1 VFWRGSIVGRPNPA
15 PQRNDRFPLKYAR
28 PLIPGETSYRKLGF
42 NRWRAAVYLGLIS
55 STFSTVVSQLTAA
68 RIGRDAAVDWMSVAA
83 IPARDWAL
91 TAEPSMGAIAA
102 GIAFH
107 QWADFSWALVFFGL
121 FGKCT
126 ANLSPVILAVAALPW
141 AILTSALEWF
151 ILVPLFPFWQPI
163 FALQQ
168 PYWIGFLVH
177 LSSASMYP
185 LFAWLRRSAAERKAF
200 EGKTFLRVWSLGAIS
215 GIMVLEAGALF
226 AAHDRE
232 LPWTG
237 ADPSID
243 QTFMRHMSSHHDQG
257 VLLASIAAERAGDP
271 HLRALSMLMVASQ
284 RGEARILAHWWAS
297 WFEQSMQ
304 ICSAEERASMP
315 GLLDP
320 ADIARLRS
328 LGGPAFDQLFVELMT
343 RHHKGAVAMAN
354 SELRDGSDLRLRLM
368 AHAIRHEQQGEI
380 ALMQGV
386 NGERAV
392 RLAFQNM
399 LADNVNTHRN
409 GTLYRKAR

>member
-1 VFWRGSIVGRPNPA
+1 
-15 PQRNDRFPLKYAR
+15 
-28 PLIPGETSYRKLGF
+28 LIAGDTSHRKPVV
-42 NRWRAAVYLGLIS
+42 NRWRPAVYLGLIS
-55 STFSTVVSQLTAA
+55 STFSTIVSHLTAA
-68 RIGRDAAVDWMSVAA
+68 RIGRDAAVDWMTVAA

-91 TAEPSMGAIAA
+91 SVEPSSSAIAV

-121 FGKCT
+121 FGKWT
-126 ANLSPVILAVAALPW
+126 GNLSPASLAVAALPW

-163 FALQQ
+163 FTLQQ

-185 LFAWLRRSAAERKAF
+185 LFAWLGRSAAERKTF
-200 EGKTFLRVWSLGAIS
+200 EGRTFLRIWSLGAIS
-215 GIMVLEAGALF
+215 GILILEAGALF

-232 LPWTG
+232 LPWAG
-237 ADPSID
+237 RDPSID
-243 QTFMRHMSSHHDQG
+243 QTFIRHMSSHHDQG

-271 HLRALSMLMVASQ
+271 HLRALSRLMVASQ

-297 WFEQSMQ
+297 WFNQPMQ

-320 ADIARLRS
+320 ADIAKLRS
-328 LGGPAFDQLFVELMT
+328 IEAVSFDQLFVELMT
-343 RHHKGAVAMAN
+343 QHHKGAAAMAN
-354 SELRDGSDLRLRLM
+354 SELRYGSDLRLRLM

-380 ALMQGV
+380 ALMKGV
-386 NGERAV
+386 TGGPAV
-392 RLAFQNM
+392 HLAFQNM
-399 LADNVNTHRN
+399 LADNVNPHQD
-409 GTLYRKAR
+409 GTLYRDAR